1 VRFVAVRCVALL
13 VAVIGLVNFLTGWRP
28 DSRLTRVAEVVD
40 GTAPGRTQALV
51 VGLVLLA
58 IARGLVGGRRLAWF
72 GAVGILGIATLAT
85 LPHRHGAM
93 LLVGTALVA
102 LVSIRGDFDAAPDP
116 TRLRLA
122 GQITGVAAVAA
133 LIGGGW
139 AAVSHRGEPGG
150 IRFESIADV
159 AGGAPDSWSGELLV
173 ITIATAVVVAVLIAL
188 APARPPAPASP
199 ADRSLVH
206 RLTSHADADSLAPF
220 ATRADK
226 AYVFDPQRQTAIGY
240 RVVFGTA
247 LAGGDPV
254 GPAEHAAAA
263 IRAFL
268 DLCGE
273 RGWRPAVLGAS
284 DAMVPL
290 WRDAGLHGMRIGDEA
305 VLPVDTWS
313 LESRR
318 MRNVRQAINRTH
330 NAGVRVTI
338 GPLTAAHAEALRPIL
353 RDWLSGHAERGF
365 AMNLDAILTPRP
377 DCLVATAYDRAGHP
391 VAFARFARCA
401 DGTVLTLDV
410 APRGSAA
417 PNGVAERMIA
427 EIVEYARRHGVHEVS
442 LNFAAMRWVFDSPA
456 VGPRALAGTLRGL
469 DRWIEIAPLN
479 RFCEKFHPHWRSR
492 SLMMRSWL
500 ELGWV
505 AAAALRAEL
514 GSGRAVRAVPEPPTA
529 AEHPIVAIDD
539 ELDSG
544 AYPTL
549 PTTR

>member
-1 VRFVAVRCVALL
+1 VGFFAVRCVALL
-13 VAVIGLVNFLTGWRP
+13 VAAIGLVNFLTGLRP
-28 DSRLTRVAEVVD
+28 ESRLARIAETVD
-40 GTAPGRTQALV
+40 GMAPGRTQALV
-51 VGLVLLA
+51 VGLVFLA
-58 IARGLVGGRRLAWF
+58 IARGLLGGRRLAWF
-72 GAVGILGIATLAT
+72 GAVGILGVATLAT
-85 LPHRHGAM
+85 LPHRHGAL

-102 LVSIRGDFDAAPDP
+102 LVSIRGDFGAAPDP

-133 LIGGGW
+133 IIGGGW
-139 AAVSHRGEPGG
+139 AAVSHRGEPGLG
-150 IRFESIADV
+150 SGVIADV

-173 ITIATAVVVAVLIAL
+173 VTIATAVVLAVLIAL
-188 APARPPAPASP
+188 APARPPAPANP
-199 ADRSLVH
+199 VDRSLVH
-206 RLTSHADADSLAPF
+206 LLASHTDADSLAPF

-240 RVVFGTA
+240 RVVLGTA

-254 GPAEHAAAA
+254 GPVEHAAAA

-290 WRDAGLHGMRIGDEA
+290 WRDAGLRGMRIGDEA
-305 VLPVDTWS
+305 VLPVGTWS

-318 MRNVRQAINRTH
+318 MRNVRQAVNRTH
-330 NAGVRVTI
+330 NAGIRVTI
-338 GPLTAAHAEALRPIL
+338 GPLTEDHAAVLRPIVHH
-353 RDWLSGHAERGF
+353 WLGGHAERGF

-391 VAFARFARCA
+391 VAFARFAWCA
-401 DGTVLTLDV
+401 GGTALTLDV
-410 APRGSAA
+410 APRGAGA
-417 PNGVAERMIA
+417 PNGVAERMI
-427 EIVEYARRHGVHEVS
+427 VEMVDYARRRGVHEVS

-456 VGPRALAGTLRGL
+456 VAPRALAGALRGL
-469 DRWIEIAPLN
+469 DRWVEIAPLN
-479 RFCEKFHPHWRSR
+479 RFCEKFHPHWRTR

-514 GSGRAVRAVPEPPTA
+514 GSGRAMPTAMPVPVAAIAVP
-529 AEHPIVAIDD
+529 VAGIDD
-539 ELDSG
+539 EFESG
-544 AYPTL
+544 VPTHQ
-549 PTTR
+549 